1 MQMLPTS
8 VRENSRDLKFGKF
21 GLGGLSKL
29 KNKLKLV

>member
-1 MQMLPTS
+1 MLPTS

-29 KNKLKLV
+29 KIN